1 MHHVIIVGGGYG
13 GLRALEHLAARS
25 DIRIT
30 LIDQNPYHYLQTEAY
45 GYIAGRFDIH
55 DITIDLE
62 NWCEGFSNRIAFLQ
76 STVTGFDADA
86 KRVITETRELAYDFL
101 IVAIGARTNFFEFI
115 GGLREHSFGVK
126 NLPRAFDFR
135 SRFET
140 LIFDKVLETREP
152 DGDDLHIAI
161 GGAGLSGVEI
171 AAEMADVIHKH
182 HKTLGKN
189 AKKIKI
195 RLIDAAPTILPG
207 MSDFIIDK
215 TVKRLEA
222 IGIDIMTDA
231 FIDRIDAQSIH
242 LKDGTSLPYR
252 FMIFTGGIKAN
263 RLVTPAEN
271 ASNRMGQCLPDA
283 FLSIAPD
290 VYAVGDCVELKD
302 AEGNLLPPTAQT
314 AEKSA
319 EYAAGVIK
327 SRLDGKPLKAFHAR
341 VDGVFVAL
349 GGHYAV
355 GELFGFVRVKGL
367 TAYVLKKLITKTYYI
382 GLKLRIN
389 TGFKKRTEEELN
401 RLFR

>member
-1 MHHVIIVGGGYG
+1 MQHVIIVGGGYG
-13 GLRALEHLAARS
+13 GLRALEHLADRS

-30 LIDQNPYHYLQTEAY
+30 LIDSNPYHYLQTEAY

-55 DITIDLE
+55 DVTIDLQ
-62 NWCEGFSNRIAFLQ
+62 NWCEGFSSRVSFVCD
-76 STVTGFDADA
+76 TVTGFDSET
-86 KRVITETRELAYDFL
+86 KRIMTETQEFSYDFL
-101 IVAIGARTNFFEFI
+101 IISIGARTNFFDFI

-135 SRFET
+135 RHFET
-140 LIFDKVLETREP
+140 LIYAKVREDREP
-152 DGDDLHIAI
+152 HQDDLHIAI

-207 MSDFIIDK
+207 MSDFIIEH
-215 TVKRLEA
+215 TVKRLEQ
-222 IGIDIMTDA
+222 IGIDIMTNA
-231 FIDRIDAQSIH
+231 FIDRVDAQSIH

-263 RLVTPAEN
+263 RLVSEKQN
-271 ASNRMGQCLPDA
+271 ESNRMNQCIPDTN
-283 FLSIAPD
+283 LCIAPD
-290 VYAVGDCVELKD
+290 IYAIGDCVELKD
-302 AEGNLLPPTAQT
+302 ASGNILPPTAQT

-319 EYAAGVIK
+319 EYVARVIK
-327 SRLDGKPLKAFHAR
+327 NRIDGKPLRPFHAK

-349 GGHYAV
+349 GGKYAV
-355 GELFGFVRVKGL
+355 GELFGFIRVKGY
-367 TAYVLKKLITKTYYI
+367 TAYVLKKFITKTYYL

-389 TGFKKRTEEELN
+389 TGFKKRTAN
-401 RLFR
+401 